1 MVKPKKERT
10 PPDFRAQ
17 RYELVDRLINK
28 GYLKTDAAIQAM
40 RSTPREMFLP
50 EDIRGAAYFDHPLEI
65 GEGQT
70 ISAPHMVA
78 MMAEGLD
85 LKPGLKVLEVGGGSG
100 YHAAVMAEMVKP
112 DGKVFSMERITS
124 LAEGA
129 RHILKAAGYESL
141 VEVIVGDGTIGLPGH
156 APFDRISIAAAAPYV
171 PESLKQQLAEGGKML
186 IPVGGRWYQELTLVV
201 RKGEKFI
208 EKNLGGCVFVP
219 LIGEFGF
226 KD

>member
-1 MVKPKKERT
+1 MNPKDARKLMVRRLMESGVIT
-10 PPDFRAQ
+10 SDTVARAM
-17 RYELVDRLINK
+17 ELVERHL
-28 GYLKTDAAIQAM
+28 
-40 RSTPREMFLP
+40 FLP
-50 EDIRGAAYFDHPLEI
+50 SNMVDDAYLDTPLQI

-85 LKPGLKVLEVGGGSG
+85 LKPGHRVLEVGGGSG
-100 YHAAVMAEMVKP
+100 YHAAVMAELVKP
-112 DGKVFSMERITS
+112 DGRVYSMERIAS

-129 RHILKAAGYESL
+129 RRNLKTAGYESM
-141 VEVIVGDGTIGLPGH
+141 VEVIVGDGTKGLPER

-171 PESLKQQLAEGGKML
+171 PESLKQQLAENGKML
-186 IPVGGRWYQELTLVV
+186 IPVGNRWYQDLTMVE
-201 RKGEKFI
+201 RKGDKFK
-208 EKNLGGCVFVP
+208 ETRLGGCVFVP

>member
-1 MVKPKKERT
+1 MSPKDDRKMMVRRLIDGGVTVSEPVA
-10 PPDFRAQ
+10 RAM
-17 RYELVDRLINK
+17 ELVERHL
-28 GYLKTDAAIQAM
+28 
-40 RSTPREMFLP
+40 FLP
-50 EDIRGAAYFDHPLEI
+50 PNMVDQAYLDTPLQI

-85 LKPGLKVLEVGGGSG
+85 LKSDLKVLEIGGGSG
-100 YHAAVMAEMVKP
+100 YHASVMAELVKP
-112 DGKVFSMERITS
+112 WGRVYSIERIPS
-124 LAEGA
+124 LAESA
-129 RHILKAAGYESL
+129 RRNLKAAGYDGM
-141 VEVIVGDGTIGLPGH
+141 VEVIVGDGTRGLPDR

-171 PESLKQQLAEGGKML
+171 PEPLKQQLAAGGKML

-201 RKGEKFI
+201 RKGEGFV

>member
-1 MVKPKKERT
+1 MSPKDARKLMVRRLMDEGVISSDRVARAMEAVERHLFL
-10 PPDFRAQ
+10 PAK
-17 RYELVDRLINK
+17 LVDEAYI
-28 GYLKTDAAIQAM
+28 D
-40 RSTPREMFLP
+40 TPLQ
-50 EDIRGAAYFDHPLEI
+50 I

-100 YHAAVMAEMVKP
+100 YHAAVMAELVKP
-112 DGKVFSMERITS
+112 DGRVYSMERIPS

-129 RHILKAAGYESL
+129 RRNLKAAGYDSM
-141 VEVIVGDGTIGLPGH
+141 VEVIVGDGTKGLPEH

-171 PESLKQQLAEGGKML
+171 PEPLKQQLADEGMML

-208 EKNLGGCVFVP
+208 EKKLGGCVFVP
-219 LIGEFGF
+219 LIGEYGF

>member
-1 MVKPKKERT
+1 MSPKDARKQMVRRLMEEGVISSDRVARAMEAVERHLFL
-10 PPDFRAQ
+10 PAM
-17 RYELVDRLINK
+17 LVDEAYI
-28 GYLKTDAAIQAM
+28 D
-40 RSTPREMFLP
+40 TPLQ
-50 EDIRGAAYFDHPLEI
+50 I

-100 YHAAVMAEMVKP
+100 YHAAVMAELVKP
-112 DGKVFSMERITS
+112 DGKVYSMERIPS

-129 RHILKAAGYESL
+129 RRNLKAAGYDSM
-141 VEVIVGDGTIGLPGH
+141 VEVIVGDGTKGLPEH

-171 PESLKQQLAEGGKML
+171 PEPLKQQLADEGMML
-186 IPVGGRWYQELTLVV
+186 IPVGGRWYQELTLVM
-201 RKGEKFI
+201 RKGDRFI
-208 EKNLGGCVFVP
+208 EKKLGGCVFVP
-219 LIGEFGF
+219 LIGEYGF

>member
-1 MVKPKKERT
+1 MSPKDARKLMVRRLIESGIIKSAPVAK
-10 PPDFRAQ
+10 AM
-17 RYELVDRLINK
+17 ELVERHL
-28 GYLKTDAAIQAM
+28 
-40 RSTPREMFLP
+40 FLP
-50 EDIRGAAYFDHPLEI
+50 SNMKEHAYLDTPLQI

-85 LKPGLKVLEVGGGSG
+85 LKTGLRVLEVGGGSG
-100 YHAAVMAEMVKP
+100 YHAAVMAELVKP
-112 DGKVFSMERITS
+112 DGRVYSMERIPS
-124 LAEGA
+124 LAESA
-129 RHILKAAGYESL
+129 RQNLKTAGYEGI
-141 VEVIVGDGTIGLPGH
+141 VEVIVGDGTRGLPDR

-171 PESLKQQLAEGGKML
+171 PEPLKQQLAENGKML
-186 IPVGGRWYQELTLVV
+186 IPVGGRYYQELTLVV

-219 LIGEFGF
+219 LIGEFGY

>member
-1 MVKPKKERT
+1 MSPKDARKLMVR
-10 PPDFRAQ
+10 
-17 RYELVDRLINK
+17 RLIEGGIIK
-28 GYLKTDAAIQAM
+28 SGPVAHAM
-40 RSTPREMFLP
+40 EFVERHLFLP
-50 EDIRGAAYFDHPLEI
+50 SDMTDQAYLDTPLQI

-85 LKPGLKVLEVGGGSG
+85 LRPGLKVLEVGGGSG
-100 YHAAVMAEMVKP
+100 YHAAVMAEMVRP
-112 DGKVFSMERITS
+112 DGKVFSMERIPS

-129 RHILKAAGYESL
+129 RRVLKTAGYESL
-141 VEVIVGDGTIGLPGH
+141 VEVIVGDGTRGLPDH

-171 PESLKQQLAEGGKML
+171 PEPLKQQLAEGGKML
-186 IPVGGRWYQELTLVV
+186 IPVGGHWYQELTLVV
-201 RKGEKFI
+201 RKGGNFI

>member
-1 MVKPKKERT
+1 MSPKDARKFMVRRLIEGGIIKSAPV
-10 PPDFRAQ
+10 AHAM
-17 RYELVDRLINK
+17 ELVERHL
-28 GYLKTDAAIQAM
+28 
-40 RSTPREMFLP
+40 FLP
-50 EDIRGAAYFDHPLEI
+50 SDMTDQAYLDTPLQI

-85 LKPGLKVLEVGGGSG
+85 LRSGLKVLEVGGGSG
-100 YHAAVMAEMVKP
+100 YHAAVMAEMVRP

-129 RHILKAAGYESL
+129 RRVLKTAGYESL
-141 VEVIVGDGTIGLPGH
+141 VEVIVGDGTKGLPDQ

-171 PESLKQQLAEGGKML
+171 PEPLRQQLAEGGKML

-201 RKGEKFI
+201 RKGEMFI
-208 EKNLGGCVFVP
+208 EKNLGGCIFVP

>member
-1 MVKPKKERT
+1 MSPKDDRKLMVRRLVESGVIKSAPVAHAMDLVERH
-10 PPDFRAQ
+10 
-17 RYELVDRLINK
+17 L
-28 GYLKTDAAIQAM
+28 
-40 RSTPREMFLP
+40 FLP
-50 EDIRGAAYFDHPLEI
+50 SNMAEHAYLDTPLQI

-100 YHAAVMAEMVKP
+100 YHAAVMAELVRP
-112 DGKVFSMERITS
+112 DGRVYSMERIPS
-124 LAEGA
+124 LAERA
-129 RHILKAAGYESL
+129 RQNLKAAGYESM
-141 VEVIVGDGTIGLPGH
+141 VEVIVGDGTKGLPDQ

-171 PESLKQQLAEGGKML
+171 PEQLKQQLAENGKML
-186 IPVGGRWYQELTLVV
+186 IPVGGRYYQELTLVV
-201 RKGEKFI
+201 RQGEKFI

-219 LIGEFGF
+219 LIGEFGY

>member
-1 MVKPKKERT
+1 MSPKDARNIMVRRLIEGGIIRSVPVA
-10 PPDFRAQ
+10 RAM
-17 RYELVDRLINK
+17 ELVERHL
-28 GYLKTDAAIQAM
+28 
-40 RSTPREMFLP
+40 FLP
-50 EDIRGAAYFDHPLEI
+50 PSMTDQAYLDTPLQI

-100 YHAAVMAEMVKP
+100 YHAAVMAEMVRP
-112 DGKVFSMERITS
+112 DGMVFSMERIPS

-129 RHILKAAGYESL
+129 RRDLKAAGYERL
-141 VEVIVGDGTIGLPGH
+141 VEVIVGDGTKGLSDH

-171 PESLKQQLAEGGKML
+171 PEPLKQQLAEDGKML
-186 IPVGGRWYQELTLVV
+186 IPVGGRGYQELTLVV

-208 EKNLGGCVFVP
+208 EKSLGGCIFVP

>member
-1 MVKPKKERT
+1 MSPKDARKLMVRRLIEGGIIKSAPV
-10 PPDFRAQ
+10 AHAM
-17 RYELVDRLINK
+17 ELVERHL
-28 GYLKTDAAIQAM
+28 
-40 RSTPREMFLP
+40 FLP
-50 EDIRGAAYFDHPLEI
+50 SDMVDQAYLDTPLQI

-112 DGKVFSMERITS
+112 DGRVYSMERIPS
-124 LAEGA
+124 LADSA
-129 RHILKAAGYESL
+129 RRNLKAAGYEHL
-141 VEVIVGDGTIGLPGH
+141 VEVIVGDGTRGLPVQ

-171 PESLKQQLAEGGKML
+171 PEPLKQQLAEGGKML

-201 RKGEKFI
+201 RKEGDFVEK
-208 EKNLGGCVFVP
+208 KLGGCVFVP